1 MPSARSASKT
11 AARFR
16 VVCEGI
22 PPDRFEGCEG
32 RHDIRVALQTKDG
45 HVAGTPADPDALAW
59 TTEVAVKAGPDG
71 APDFAGPA
79 VHGKRGERF
88 FYLSWSS
95 ERYGHREM
103 FRRIKVHLRDVTSA
117 QIGRAATTDG
127 VLEACVHAVA
137 KDGGPACASVPLLGG
152 GWTVKP
158 V

>member
-1 MPSARSASKT
+1 MPSARSAPKT

-45 HVAGTPADPDALAW
+45 HVAGTPAGPAALAW

-88 FYLSWSS
+88 FYLSGSS

-117 QIGRAATTDG
+117 QIGRVATTDG
-127 VLEACVHAVA
+127 VLEARVHVVA

-152 GWTVKP
+152 GWTATP
-158 V
+158 A